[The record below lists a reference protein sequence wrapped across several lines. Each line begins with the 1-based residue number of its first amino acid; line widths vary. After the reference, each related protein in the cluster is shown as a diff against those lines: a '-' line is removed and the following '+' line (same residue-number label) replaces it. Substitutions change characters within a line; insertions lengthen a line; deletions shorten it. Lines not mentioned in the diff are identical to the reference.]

1 MVRRGLCLLLL
12 TISVVV
18 SCLAIAAP
26 AEAAYCKSISGKEVC
41 VLKLKRSAKFYWE
54 YRAKLRID
62 GQKVTRFYNC
72 RDRYYT
78 QPDRLPRDFA
88 KDDPLGKSVC
98 FLYEK
103 YLQDTGSTPLS
114 LKAGE

>member
-1 MVRRGLCLLLL
+1 MVRRGFYLLL
-12 TISVVV
+12 ISVLISV
-18 SCLAIAAP
+18 SCFVIAAP
-26 AEAAYCKSISGKEVC
+26 AEAAYCRNIAGKEVC

-62 GQKVTRFYNC
+62 GKRVTRFYNC

-78 QPDRLPRDFA
+78 QPERLPRDFT

-103 YLQDTGSTPLS
+103 YQQDTGSTPLS
-114 LKAGE
+114 LKEGE